1 MIACC
6 VIILLVVQASL
17 SQANDGDCTAS
28 QDIQVAIDKLSSRLT
43 TVINALARSYD
54 TSNSDVVSSSLLQLA
69 LLQQVI
75 SGHGDGGMEPPS
87 SCNESVRNI
96 MGKLDDIRSSVD
108 ASTQTVEE
116 SQETIDMLVEM
127 VNSSRQTVES
137 LTAIVTHLNTTV
149 AQLQQQL
156 DDHDKSSLILLNSC
170 QEIKSVRPDLPS
182 GYYTITSDET
192 DGQHYTVYC
201 NMEELCGSGD
211 GWTRVAYLNMT
222 DTDEQC
228 PTTLQLYNESG
239 VRVCGR
245 QPTTGGCRTVD
256 SFSSYDIDY
265 KEICGRVIGY
275 QYGNTDGFFYPSNNL
290 NDIYMDGVSLTYG
303 NPRTHIWSFTA
314 GYHEVNVQCP
324 CGGWNN
330 LGRVPDVVGNHYYCE
345 SGTES
350 VPSGT
355 TLYTGDPLWD
365 GEDCNGNESP
375 CCAGQFTPPWFH
387 RVLSTSTSDN
397 IEMRTCFSGVN
408 EDAPLEL
415 YEIYIK

>member
-75 SGHGDGGMEPPS
+75 SGHGDGGMESPS

-96 MGKLDDIRSSVD
+96 MEKLDDIRSSVD

-182 GYYTITSDET
+182 GYYTITSNET

-228 PTTLQLYNESG
+228 PSTLQLYNENG
-239 VRVCGR
+239 VRACGR
-245 QPTTGGCRTVD
+245 QPHTDGCRTVG

-275 QYGNTDGFFYPSNNL
+275 QHGTTNGFSTSSRNIDG
-290 NDIYMDGVSLTYG
+290 IYVDGVSLTYG
-303 NPRTHIWSFTA
+303 SPRTHIWTFGA
-314 GYHEVNVQCP
+314 GYREGFVQCP
-324 CGGWNN
+324 CGGQNN
-330 LGRVPDVVGNHYYCE
+330 VGVPDIVGNHYYCE
-345 SGTES
+345 SGTGS
-350 VPSGT
+350 RPSA

-375 CCAGQFTPPWFH
+375 CCAGQFIPPWFH
-387 RVLSTSTSDN
+387 RVLSTSTSGN
-397 IEMRTCFSGVN
+397 IEMRTCFTGDD
-408 EDAPLEL
+408 EDTPLEL

>member
-75 SGHGDGGMEPPS
+75 SGHGDGGMESPS

-96 MGKLDDIRSSVD
+96 MEKLDDIRSSVD
-108 ASTQTVEE
+108 ASTQT
-116 SQETIDMLVEM
+116 ETIDMLVEM
-127 VNSSRQTVES
+127 VNSSRQAVES

-156 DDHDKSSLILLNSC
+156 DNHDKNSLILPHSC
-170 QEIKSVRPDLPS
+170 QEIKSVRPGLLS
-182 GYYTITSDET
+182 GYYTITSDEN
-192 DGQHYTVYC
+192 GQHYTVYC
-201 NMEELCGSGD
+201 NMEELCGSGN

-228 PTTLQLYNESG
+228 PSTLQLYNESG
-239 VRVCGR
+239 VRACGR
-245 QPTTGGCRTVD
+245 QPRTDGCRTVG

-275 QYGNTDGFFYPSNNL
+275 QYGSTDGFLNPSNNI
-290 NDIYMDGVSLTYG
+290 NDTYMDGVSLTYG
-303 NPRTHIWSFTA
+303 NPRTHIWTFTA
-314 GYHEVNVQCP
+314 GRHEGNVRCP
-324 CGGWNN
+324 CS
-330 LGRVPDVVGNHYYCE
+330 GRNVEVPDVVGNHYYCE
-345 SGTES
+345 SGSIT
-350 VPSGT
+350 VPSVM

-375 CCAGQFTPPWFH
+375 CCTGQFTPPWFH

-397 IEMRTCFSGVN
+397 IEMRTCFTWSD
-408 EDAPLEL
+408 EDTPLEL